1 MNRSI
6 RWAALAGAVMLTGVL
21 QACAPTLPLAIKP
34 VGCTVAD
41 NTLALRCAAPQAVG
55 SGISF
60 SDVINIGRE
69 DRKALRE
76 CQVHLQLALNLL
88 KECRTAV
95 QDYSTLVDGVN
106 ERLRSQ
112 GR

>member
-1 MNRSI
+1 MSRVL
-6 RWAALAGAVMLTGVL
+6 RWAALAGAVMLAGVL

-34 VGCTVAD
+34 VGCTVSD
-41 NTLALRCAAPQAVG
+41 NTLALQCAAPQRVANG
-55 SGISF
+55 SSF
-60 SDVINIGRE
+60 ADVIDIGRA
-69 DRKALRE
+69 DRKSLRE

-95 QDYSTLVDGVN
+95 QDYSHLVDGVN
-106 ERLRSQ
+106 DRMRSQ